1 MFKNKVL
8 LKNKNFCLLMIAS
21 FISTTGT
28 IMQNTAL
35 SLYVLDTT
43 QSSAKFATVLA
54 LASLPRLILGPFC
67 GVISDWVDRKK
78 LMILLDLLSAIV
90 VIIPTVLFLNT
101 TITIDVV
108 YLIVIILGFILA
120 LDAPTRAG
128 IIRMILKDEELSE
141 AYTINSFFDT
151 IQYVSAPMIGAIVY
165 SIFGLKFIFVLNG
178 ISFALSAL
186 IQIYMSIPNFN
197 NKDKKITLNNFKSD
211 FIQGLSYIF
220 NNKNLWYLAITI
232 MFFNFFSVPLF
243 SVGTGYI
250 AKLQFKVSNEQF
262 SFIETVGVTA
272 SFMGPLLYSLIKN
285 KISLQNLF
293 QLSIFISAILVFVIS
308 IISTNSINDVF
319 ASYVLYLIVYFILS
333 LVEGPLNIAI
343 MTLMQ
348 SSIDVEYAGRA
359 NGVISAMFMGLAPLG
374 QLCYGFLFDY
384 IYIALPYIIS
394 SIAYIVLILIYRRKI
409 Q

>member
-90 VIIPTVLFLNT
+90 VIIPAVLFLNT

-151 IQYVSAPMIGAIVY
+151 IQYVSAPMVGAIVY
-165 SIFGLKFIFVLNG
+165 SLFGLKFIFVLNG
-178 ISFALSAL
+178 ISFVLSAL
-186 IQIYMSIPNFN
+186 IQIYMSISNFN

-211 FIQGLSYIF
+211 FIQGLSYVF

-262 SFIETVGVTA
+262 SFIETIGVTA

-293 QLSIFISAILVFVIS
+293 QLSIFISAILVFIIS

-374 QLCYGFLFDY
+374 
-384 IYIALPYIIS
+384 
-394 SIAYIVLILIYRRKI
+394 
-409 Q
+409 

>member
-186 IQIYMSIPNFN
+186 IQIYISIPNFN